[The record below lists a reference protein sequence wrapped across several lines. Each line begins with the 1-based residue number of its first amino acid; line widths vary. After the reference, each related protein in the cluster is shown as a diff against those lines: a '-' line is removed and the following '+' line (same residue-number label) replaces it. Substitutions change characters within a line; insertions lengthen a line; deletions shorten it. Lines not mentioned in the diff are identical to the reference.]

1 MLKDIYFKPVGLFFV
16 GCFFEEGW
24 GGGEE
29 KFAIISFPQL
39 LHEKRETQDEI
50 NGKQRVDNI
59 FHRIYYGWLNA
70 IKKKS
75 AFDGIWKWI
84 AINHC
89 SFTGICKW
97 IALSHTVF

>member
-1 MLKDIYFKPVGLFFV
+1 MVLKDIYFKPVGLFFV

-70 IKKKS
+70 IKKKKS
-75 AFDGIWKWI
+75 AFDGIWK
-84 AINHC
+84 
-89 SFTGICKW
+89 
-97 IALSHTVF
+97 